1 MNGMVLAHA
10 KHGNTLNSNY
20 IFRSLNID
28 HWMWKLVTW
37 PFMFLSKHQSIWIPS
52 YYVLVF
58 PSYYVLVFSRDILIL
73 WTCFFMAK
81 LYFCLRERENL
92 KHT

>member
-28 HWMWKLVTW
+28 NWMWKLVTW
-37 PFMFLSKHQSIWIPS
+37 
-52 YYVLVF
+52 
-58 PSYYVLVFSRDILIL
+58 
-73 WTCFFMAK
+73 
-81 LYFCLRERENL
+81 
-92 KHT
+92 